1 MSHSKLFIVMDINGL
16 RRTACVQTS
25 GITIQCSNM
34 NLPVVHG
41 NSDLLILIKFR
52 RQKRRRDI
60 REAENVIKIGVN
72 TWHEI

>member
-1 MSHSKLFIVMDINGL
+1 MDINDS
-16 RRTACVQTS
+16 RRTVCVLTS
-25 GITIQCSNM
+25 GITIPYSNM
-34 NLPVVHG
+34 NLPVVQG
-41 NSDLLILIKFR
+41 NSDLLELIKFR